1 MGLDGNQ
8 WDWNSMDSMGLNGT
22 RWDSMGLDGTQ
33 WDWNSM
39 DSMGMGLN
47 GTPSQLMGGA
57 TYLPSSACAAARR
70 TYALRTGGGGGRCL
84 MSLSRNVAISITR
97 ELMMEAIRGAL
108 NTAHHPRNQCSS
120 SSQSLH
126 IILAINA
133 HHPRNHCTSSSQSL
147 HIILAI
153 IALLTRN
160 QRSLD
165 AIIALLTLT
174 SRRAPRGSCAASGAP
189 RRGWRATSCRP

>member
-1 MGLDGNQ
+1 MGLNGTQ

-22 RWDSMGLDGTQ
+22 QWDSMGLHR
-33 WDWNSM
+33 
-39 DSMGMGLN
+39 
-47 GTPSQLMGGA
+47 TPSQLMGGA

-133 HHPRNHCTSSSQSL
+133 HHPRNHCTSSSHNHCPSNAQSEV
-147 HIILAI
+147 IR
-153 IALLTRN
+153 RN
-160 QRSLD
+160 HCPSNAHQSSSAERKLRSF
-165 AIIALLTLT
+165 
-174 SRRAPRGSCAASGAP
+174 RCAAARLASDVLSPLKCSTA
-189 RRGWRATSCRP
+189 RE

>member
-1 MGLDGNQ
+1 
-8 WDWNSMDSMGLNGT
+8 MGLNGT
-22 RWDSMGLDGTQ
+22 GTQWTQWDSMGLHR
-33 WDWNSM
+33 
-39 DSMGMGLN
+39 
-47 GTPSQLMGGA
+47 TPSQLMGGA

-133 HHPRNHCTSSSQSL
+133 HHPRNHRNHCPSNAQSEVIRRNHCPSNAHQSSSAERKL
-147 HIILAI
+147 
-153 IALLTRN
+153 
-160 QRSLD
+160 RSF
-165 AIIALLTLT
+165 
-174 SRRAPRGSCAASGAP
+174 RCAAARLASDVLSPLKCSTA
-189 RRGWRATSCRP
+189 RE

>member
-1 MGLDGNQ
+1 MRDAIKLGH
-8 WDWNSMDSMGLNGT
+8 SIALN
-22 RWDSMGLDGTQ
+22 RTQ
-33 WDWNSM
+33 
-39 DSMGMGLN
+39 
-47 GTPSQLMGGA
+47 SQLMGGA

-97 ELMMEAIRGAL
+97 ELMMEAIREAL